1 MRHAYSLTE
10 TGRPRPS
17 SASGDLPY
25 DAVVVVSFG
34 GPEGLEDVMP
44 FLEHVTGGRGVP
56 SARLAEVAHHYEHF
70 GGTSPI
76 NKETGALAQAV
87 QAELARRDLGLEV
100 YWGNRHWHPFLSAT
114 LRQMAADGV
123 RRALAFATSAFS
135 SYSSCRQYLDAIASA
150 RAEVGDEAPEVT
162 KLPVF
167 YNHPGF
173 IEAMARLTRE
183 GLSQLP
189 SPLRGGA
196 DLIFS
201 AHSIPLS
208 MARCC
213 DYQVQL
219 DEAAGLVAERVG
231 EPHRWSVAYQSRSG
245 PPTTPWLEPL
255 VEDQLDRLAERGI
268 RAAAL
273 VPIGFV
279 ADHVEVLYDL
289 DTIALARAKSLG
301 LSAIRVPTV
310 GTAPEFVA
318 MIGELV
324 EERVR
329 GTPSRP
335 ALGRLGRRPDDCA
348 PGCCP
353 AFA

>member
-1 MRHAYSLTE
+1 M
-10 TGRPRPS
+10 
-17 SASGDLPY
+17 
-25 DAVVVVSFG
+25 SFG
-34 GPEGLEDVMP
+34 GPEGPDDVLP
-44 FLEHVTGGRGVP
+44 FLEHVTRGRGVP
-56 SARLAEVAHHYEHF
+56 PARLAEVARHYEHF

-87 QAELARRDLGLEV
+87 QAELARRGLGLEV

-135 SYSSCRQYLDAIASA
+135 SYSSCRQYIDDIARA

-162 KLPVF
+162 KLRVF

-183 GLSQLP
+183 GLGRLP
-189 SPLRGGA
+189 CPVRGDA

-213 DYQVQL
+213 DYEVQL
-219 DEAAGLVAERVG
+219 EEAAGLVAERLD
-231 EPHRWSVAYQSRSG
+231 EPHPWSVAYQSRSG
-245 PPTTPWLEPL
+245 PPSTPWLEPL
-255 VEDQLDRLAERGI
+255 VEDQLDHLAERGVQ
-268 RAAAL
+268 AAAL

-289 DTIALARAKSLG
+289 DTLALARARSLG

-324 EERVR
+324 EERAN

-335 ALGRLGRRPDDCA
+335 ALGRLGQRPDNCA

-353 AFA
+353 PSA

>member
-1 MRHAYSLTE
+1 M
-10 TGRPRPS
+10 
-17 SASGDLPY
+17 
-25 DAVVVVSFG
+25 VSFG
-34 GPEGLEDVMP
+34 GPEGPDDVGP
-44 FLEHVTGGRGVP
+44 FLEHVTRGRGVP
-56 SARLAEVAHHYEHF
+56 PTRLSEVARHYERF

-76 NKETGALAQAV
+76 NKETEALADAL
-87 QAELARRDLGLEV
+87 QAELARRGLRQKV
-100 YWGNRHWHPFLSAT
+100 YWGNRHWHPFLEAT

-135 SYSSCRQYLDAIASA
+135 SSSSCRQYLDDIASA
-150 RAEVGDEAPEVT
+150 RVLVGAVAPEVT
-162 KLPVF
+162 KLRVF

-173 IEAMARLTRE
+173 IESVARLTRE
-183 GLSQLP
+183 HLEQLP
-189 SPLRGGA
+189 SPLRA
-196 DLIFS
+196 DAELIFC

-219 DEAAGLVAERVG
+219 EEAAGLVAERLD

-245 PPTTPWLEPL
+245 PPSVPWLEPL
-255 VEDQLDRLAERGI
+255 VEDQLQDLAERGA
-268 RAAAL
+268 RSVAL

-279 ADHVEVLYDL
+279 ADHMEVLYDL
-289 DTIALARAKSLG
+289 DTVALARARSLG

-310 GTAPEFVA
+310 GTAAEFVA

-324 EERVR
+324 EERVV

-335 ALGRLGRRPDDCA
+335 ALGRLGQRPDHCP
-348 PGCCP
+348 PGCCLPP
-353 AFA
+353 A

>member
-10 TGRPRPS
+10 TSRPRPPS
-17 SASGDLPY
+17 TSGDLPY

-34 GPEGLEDVMP
+34 GPEGLEDVQP
-44 FLEHVTGGRGVP
+44 FLEHVTRGRGVP
-56 SARLAEVAHHYEHF
+56 PDRLDEVARHYDHF

-76 NKETGALAQAV
+76 NQQTGALAQAV
-87 QAELARRDLGLEV
+87 RAELARRDLGLEV

-123 RRALAFATSAFS
+123 RRALAVATSAFS
-135 SYSSCRQYLDAIASA
+135 SNSGCRQYLDDIASA
-150 RAEVGDEAPEVT
+150 RADVGDQAPEVT
-162 KLPVF
+162 KLRVF

-183 GLSQLP
+183 GLGQLP
-189 SPLRGGA
+189 SPLRGDA

-219 DEAAGLVAERVG
+219 EEAAGLVAERLG
-231 EPHRWSVAYQSRSG
+231 EPHRWSLAYQSRSG
-245 PPTTPWLEPL
+245 PQTTPWLEPL
-255 VEDQLDRLAERGI
+255 VEDELDRVAERGA

-289 DTIALARAKSLG
+289 DTLALARAKSLG
-301 LSAIRVPTV
+301 LSAVRVPTV

-324 EERVR
+324 EERVN
-329 GTPSRP
+329 GIPSRP
-335 ALGRLGRRPDDCA
+335 ALGRLGQRVDDCA

-353 AFA
+353 ASA